1 LKRPITALE
10 WSLRWG
16 KKIVVLE
23 KELARPETES
33 LTCEFDPLAFTNHL
47 YIKWEERTGI

>member
-1 LKRPITALE
+1 MELE
-10 WSLRWG
+10 MG
-16 KKIVVLE
+16 QKIVILE
-23 KELARPETES
+23 QELVRPETES